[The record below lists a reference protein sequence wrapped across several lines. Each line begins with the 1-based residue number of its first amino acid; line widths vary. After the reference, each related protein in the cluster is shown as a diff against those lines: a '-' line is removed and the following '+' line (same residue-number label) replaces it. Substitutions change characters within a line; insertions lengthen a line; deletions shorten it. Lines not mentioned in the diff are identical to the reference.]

1 MAGRPKKGGNPE
13 RRMTL
18 GEHLVELRKRLT
30 IAAIGILLAAIGGFL
45 LSDSVIKFLLLPIAE
60 VADDRKI
67 LLSYTTLTE
76 QFDLRFQIAIVLGVL
91 ISSPI
96 WLYQIFAFFV
106 PGLTRKEKRYTF
118 GFFFSAVPLFL
129 GGAAVGF
136 LIFPHMVALLTSF
149 NGSSLAV
156 TYLSARPYYDFVMK
170 LVLACG
176 IAFVLP
182 VFLVLLNFV
191 GVISARGIL
200 KGWRVA
206 ILIITLFCALATPAA
221 DLVSM
226 FVLAIPMVILYFAA
240 AGIAWLHDR
249 RIAKRDAKLAAEA
262 EAA

>member
-1 MAGRPKKGGNPE
+1 MS
-13 RRMTL
+13 L
-18 GEHLVELRKRLT
+18 GQHLVELRKRLT
-30 IAAIGILLAAIGGFL
+30 ISAIGILVAGVGGFL
-45 LSDSVIKFLLLPIAE
+45 LSDTVIKFLLIPIAE

-76 QFDLRFQIAIVLGVL
+76 QFDLRFQISLVLGIL
-91 ISSPI
+91 ISSPV

-106 PGLTRKEKRYTF
+106 PGLTKREKRYTF

-136 LIFPHMVALLTSF
+136 MIFPHMVALLTSF
-149 NGSSLAV
+149 NSSALAV
-156 TYLSARPYYDFVMK
+156 TYLSARPYYDFVIK

-176 IAFVLP
+176 VAFVLP

-191 GVISARGIL
+191 GVLSAASIL

-206 ILIITLFCALATPAA
+206 ILIITLFCATATPAA
-221 DLVSM
+221 DIVTM
-226 FVLAIPMVILYFAA
+226 FLLAIPMVILYFAA
-240 AGIAWLHDR
+240 AGIAWWHDKGV
-249 RIAKRDAKLAAEA
+249 AKRDAALAAEA